1 MVCTVE
7 NDRSSCVAGLRTV
20 LITLLVDNLH
30 YQYGAQTVLNGASL
44 QLPPSQVALL
54 VGKNGAGKS
63 TLLRCIA
70 GWTPITV
77 GEVTI
82 NGESIHGQ
90 DEAFYKQVVFVP
102 DTPDFYDELTAW
114 EHLQF
119 IAKLNRIP
127 EWEIR
132 AKQLL
137 HRLDLSEYVDA
148 FPFTFSRG
156 MRYKL
161 ALSMALLV
169 QPPLLLLDEPFGPLD
184 AIASQTLWQLLRHHA
199 DHVGSVL
206 LSGHTV
212 AANRNPD
219 MVFHLHDGRIDS
231 IRQPAEV
238 DLMKLLSNVD

>member
-1 MVCTVE
+1 MM
-7 NDRSSCVAGLRTV
+7 LR
-20 LITLLVDNLH
+20 VDNLH
-30 YQYGAQTVLNGASL
+30 YQYGAQTVLMDTSFH
-44 QLPPSQVALL
+44 LPTNQVGLM

-63 TLLRCIA
+63 TLLRCVA
-70 GWTPITV
+70 GWMPITV

-90 DEAFYKQVVFVP
+90 DEAFYRQVVFVP

-132 AKQLL
+132 SKRIL
-137 HRLDLSEYVDA
+137 HQLDLSNHVDA

-184 AIASQTLWQLLRHHA
+184 ALASQTLWQLLRQHA
-199 DHVGSVL
+199 ERFGSVL

-212 AANRNPD
+212 GANRNPD
-219 MVFHLHDGRIDS
+219 IVFHLRGGQIET
-231 IRQPAEV
+231 IQQPADI
-238 DLMKLLSNVD
+238 DLMNLLSNVD

>member
-1 MVCTVE
+1 M
-7 NDRSSCVAGLRTV
+7 
-20 LITLLVDNLH
+20 LLVGNLH
-30 YQYGAQTVLNGASL
+30 YQYGAQTVLNDASFR
-44 QLPPSQVALL
+44 LPPNQVGLL

-70 GWTPITV
+70 GWTLIRA
-77 GEVTI
+77 GEVTV

-90 DEAFYKQVVFVP
+90 NEAFYRQVVFVP

-127 EWEIR
+127 DWEIR
-132 AKQLL
+132 GKQLL
-137 HRLDLSEYVDA
+137 HQLDLSEHVDA

-169 QPPLLLLDEPFGPLD
+169 RPPLLLLDEPFGPLD
-184 AIASQTLWQLLRHHA
+184 AVASQMLWQLLRHHA
-199 DHVGSVL
+199 EHFGSVL

-219 MVFHLHDGRIDS
+219 IVFHLRGGQIET
-231 IRQPAEV
+231 IQQPADI
-238 DLMKLLSNVD
+238 DLMNLLSNVD